1 LIAILTWSSILSFA
15 ESISLAAGI
24 VVGRL
29 QYDKRLCFNV
39 SHTYMKVGKTGQQM
53 AKLGSEKKPMIVRV
67 HSDLCPCDSGKKFKK
82 CFGAE
87 DGS

>member
-1 LIAILTWSSILSFA
+1 LIGILTWSSILSLA

-29 QYDKRLCFNV
+29 QYDKRLGFSV
-39 SHTYMKVGKTGQQM
+39 SHAYMKAGKTGQQM
-53 AKLGSEKKPMIVRV
+53 AKLGSEKKPIIVRV
-67 HSDLCPCDSGKKFKK
+67 HSDPCQCGSGKKFKK